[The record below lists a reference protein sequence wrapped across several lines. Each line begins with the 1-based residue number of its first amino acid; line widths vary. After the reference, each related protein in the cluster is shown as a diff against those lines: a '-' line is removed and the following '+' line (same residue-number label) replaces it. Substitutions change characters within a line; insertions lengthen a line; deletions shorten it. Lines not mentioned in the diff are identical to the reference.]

1 MDWACASIEWFKI
14 RLFSSKRE
22 VLIIRKG
29 KGRNKPYYLI
39 TLLRLT
45 LHAIQNLQSN
55 IPSKMY
61 FDCDPFKQFRIHLNI
76 LAKTGIGNLQM
87 V

>member
-1 MDWACASIEWFKI
+1 MVQDKI
-14 RLFSSKRE
+14 IGQKR
-22 VLIIRKG
+22 VINYKKG

-61 FDCDPFKQFRIHLNI
+61 FDCDPFKQFRIHLSM